1 MTKAIFFCLSL
12 CLVSFLSLVDT
23 RACLT
28 ATGGITGFEGTVGGG
43 ITPWAFISGYG
54 SREEING
61 TANVQY
67 LHLNDYTLTTFGASL
82 GIYDR
87 VELSVQRQ
95 SLDISCGITS
105 NGFSLSETIY
115 L

>member
-1 MTKAIFFCLSL
+1 MIKATFFCLGF
-12 CLVSFLSLVDT
+12 CLISFFSSANT
-23 RACLT
+23 GSRLT
-28 ATGGITGFEGTVGGG
+28 ATGGVTGFEGTAGGG

-54 SREEING
+54 SKEEING

-87 VELSVQRQ
+87 V
-95 SLDISCGITS
+95 
-105 NGFSLSETIY
+105 
-115 L
+115 